1 MIQVKEKTD
10 GCLKTGTEEGK
21 TVNSDPGHEEGH
33 SKSSSGEADR
43 CPEAPLGWV
52 KVVRQRKSG
61 KTAGKYDAYMISPQ
75 GKKFRSRAALQVYLQ
90 SIQEV
95 KLTAAD
101 FDFTVPGRSNA
112 LPNPARKDSKSSNKD
127 LKVQCDTAVETEEV
141 ALCVTEGGSESC
153 VFSELASAFSP
164 ACVEGYEVFPESG
177 ADGNLCTKTKR
188 GHSAAKET
196 PARKLRGRQGRTG
209 SVGGLRKTARK
220 ISATQ
225 QEKVVV
231 HGGEAGVMRRT
242 SYSRGIKKEKL
253 LKESEKGEGLLKG
266 TLLKSLYSNEI
277 QSNADSPVSQAEP
290 LKVKPGNITQPAD
303 ITQPEEISTELGS
316 DQTGFVPQHGEKGG
330 SSERFTSVRPQ
341 QAGEFSLKTQIERRK
356 TSLYFCSK
364 STKEA
369 PSPPRRKAFR
379 KWTPPRS
386 PFNLVQE
393 TLFHDPWKLLI
404 ATIFLN
410 KTSGKM
416 AIPVLWQFLDR
427 YPSPEVTRSTDWTEI
442 AELLKPLGLN
452 ELRAKAMVKFSDEYL
467 TKQWKYPIELH
478 GIGKYGNDSYRI
490 FCVNEWRQVDPQDHK
505 LNKYHAWLW
514 ENHDKLGI

>member
-1 MIQVKEKTD
+1 MIQVEEKTD
-10 GCLKTGTEEGK
+10 GCLKTETEEGK
-21 TVNSDPGHEEGH
+21 TVTSDPGHEDGH
-33 SKSSSGEADR
+33 SSKSSSGEAN
-43 CPEAPLGWV
+43 CCSEAPLGWV

-75 GKKFRSRAALQVYLQ
+75 GKKFRSRVALQVYLQ
-90 SIQEV
+90 SIQDV

-101 FDFTVPGRSNA
+101 FDFTVPGRSNVI
-112 LPNPARKDSKSSNKD
+112 PNPARKYSKSSNKD
-127 LKVQCDTAVETEEV
+127 LKFQSDIAVKANDAT
-141 ALCVTEGGSESC
+141 LCVPEGGSERC
-153 VFSELASAFSP
+153 VFSELASTLSQ

-177 ADGNLCTKTKR
+177 ADVDLCTKTKR
-188 GHSAAKET
+188 RHSAAKDT
-196 PARKLRGRQGRTG
+196 SARKLRGRQGRIG
-209 SVGGLRKTARK
+209 SGGGLRRTARK

-225 QEKVVV
+225 QEKKVVG
-231 HGGEAGVMRRT
+231 GGEAEVIRRT
-242 SYSRGIKKEKL
+242 SCSRDIKKEKL
-253 LKESEKGEGLLKG
+253 EKESERGEGLLKG
-266 TLLKSLYSNEI
+266 TLLKSLYSDEI
-277 QSNADSPVSQAEP
+277 QSNADSPVRQAES
-290 LKVKPGNITQPAD
+290 LKVKPGD
-303 ITQPEEISTELGS
+303 ITQPKEISIGPGS
-316 DQTGFVPQHGEKGG
+316 DQAGFMPQHGEKKG
-330 SSERFTSVRPQ
+330 SSERYTSVRPQ
-341 QAGEFSLKTQIERRK
+341 QAGELSLKTQIERRK

-427 YPSPEVTRSTDWTEI
+427 YPSPEVARSTDWREI

-452 ELRAKAMVKFSDEYL
+452 ELRAKTMVKFSDEYL

-490 FCVNEWRQVDPQDHK
+490 FCVNEWRQVDPEDHK

-514 ENHDKLGI
+514 ENHDNLGI

>member
-1 MIQVKEKTD
+1 MIQVKEKID
-10 GCLKTGTEEGK
+10 GCLKTETEEGK

-75 GKKFRSRAALQVYLQ
+75 GKKFRSRATLHVYLQ

-101 FDFTVPGRSNA
+101 FDFTVPGRSNV
-112 LPNPARKDSKSSNKD
+112 LPNSARKDSKSYNKV
-127 LKVQCDTAVETEEV
+127 LKVQCDIAVETEEV
-141 ALCVTEGGSESC
+141 
-153 VFSELASAFSP
+153 
-164 ACVEGYEVFPESG
+164 PESG
-177 ADGNLCTKTKR
+177 ADVNLCTKTKR
-188 GHSAAKET
+188 RHSAAKET

-209 SVGGLRKTARK
+209 SGGGLRKTARK

-225 QEKVVV
+225 QEKKVV

-290 LKVKPGNITQPAD
+290 LKVKPGDITQPAD
-303 ITQPEEISTELGS
+303 ITQPEEISTEPGS
-316 DQTGFVPQHGEKGG
+316 DQAGFVPQHREKGG

-356 TSLYFCSK
+356 TSPYFCSK

>member
-10 GCLKTGTEEGK
+10 GCLKTETQEGK
-21 TVNSDPGHEEGH
+21 TVNSDPGHEVGH

-43 CPEAPLGWV
+43 CPEVPLGWV

-127 LKVQCDTAVETEEV
+127 LKVQCDIAVETKEV

-153 VFSELASAFSP
+153 VFSELASAFSL

-177 ADGNLCTKTKR
+177 ADVNLCTKTKR

-209 SVGGLRKTARK
+209 SGGGLRKTARK

-225 QEKVVV
+225 QEKKVV

-253 LKESEKGEGLLKG
+253 LKESEKGEGLLNG

-290 LKVKPGNITQPAD
+290 LKVKPGDITQPAD
-303 ITQPEEISTELGS
+303 ITQPEEISTEPGS
-316 DQTGFVPQHGEKGG
+316 DQAGFVPQHGEKGG
-330 SSERFTSVRPQ
+330 SSERFTLVRPQ

-452 ELRAKAMVKFSDEYL
+452 ELRAKAMVKFS
-467 TKQWKYPIELH
+467 
-478 GIGKYGNDSYRI
+478 G
-490 FCVNEWRQVDPQDHK
+490 
-505 LNKYHAWLW
+505 
-514 ENHDKLGI
+514 